1 MEIIP
6 GRLDDWLI
14 LTFCSYLN
22 VGRLQQHIYFIN
34 TSCHFFL
41 KKIQNNA
48 LFVFFKSYL
57 FDFQHGKAKVG
68 EEEETNYKYL
78 ISITSTNSAS
88 NPFLT

>member
-1 MEIIP
+1 MI
-6 GRLDDWLI
+6 GWYWHFV
-14 LTFCSYLN
+14 LTWMLADFN
-22 VGRLQQHIYFIN
+22 NTFISL
-34 TSCHFFL
+34 TQAATFL
-41 KKIQNNA
+41 KKIQSND

>member
-1 MEIIP
+1 MLADFNNTFIS
-6 GRLDDWLI
+6 
-14 LTFCSYLN
+14 LT
-22 VGRLQQHIYFIN
+22 QAA
-34 TSCHFFL
+34 TFL
-41 KKIQNNA
+41 KKIQSND

-78 ISITSTNSAS
+78 ISITLTNSAS

>member
-1 MEIIP
+1 MIGWYWHFVLTWMLADFNNTFIS
-6 GRLDDWLI
+6 LI
-14 LTFCSYLN
+14 QAAT
-22 VGRLQQHIYFIN
+22 
-34 TSCHFFL
+34 FL
-41 KKIQNNA
+41 KKIQSND

-78 ISITSTNSAS
+78 ISITLTNSAS

>member
-1 MEIIP
+1 MIGWYWHFVLTWMLADFNNTFIS
-6 GRLDDWLI
+6 LI
-14 LTFCSYLN
+14 QAAT
-22 VGRLQQHIYFIN
+22 
-34 TSCHFFL
+34 FL
-41 KKIQNNA
+41 KKIQSNA

-68 EEEETNYKYL
+68 EEEETDYKYL